1 MEPAGMIGLREFPP
15 ITSEDLIGLNFT
27 TRPTELPINTIYG
40 HPSAAF
46 LHSINLRM
54 KAAIERAVCD
64 LGFRYGVIAASLA
77 WKGASLIVRIRYR
90 GRA

>member
-1 MEPAGMIGLREFPP
+1 MIGVREFPP
-15 ITSEDLIGLNFT
+15 ITTEDLIGLNFT
-27 TRPTELPINTIYG
+27 DRPAELPITTIYG

-46 LHSINLRM
+46 LHSITHGM

-64 LGFRYGVIAASLA
+64 LGFRYGVIAADLA
-77 WKGASLIVRIRYR
+77 WKGAALIVRVRYR

>member
-1 MEPAGMIGLREFPP
+1 MIGVREFPP
-15 ITSEDLIGLNFT
+15 ITSEDLLGLDFSG
-27 TRPTELPINTIYG
+27 RPAELPIVTLYG

-46 LHSINLRM
+46 LHSITHAM

-64 LGFRYGVIAASLA
+64 LGFHYGVIGADLA
-77 WKGASLIVRIRYR
+77 WKGASLVVRIRYR